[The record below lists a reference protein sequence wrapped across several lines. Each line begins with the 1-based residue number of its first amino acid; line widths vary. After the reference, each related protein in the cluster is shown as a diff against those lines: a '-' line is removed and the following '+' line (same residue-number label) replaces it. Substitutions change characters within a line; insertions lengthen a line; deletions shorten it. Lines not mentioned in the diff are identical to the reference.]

1 MKQFFCIVVALAA
14 SAALLF
20 LVSAPVNNLHSAEE
34 THGAESSSV
43 ETDSAAAHGVEPI
56 VSDAH

>member
-1 MKQFFCIVVALAA
+1 MKQFFCIVIALAA

-34 THGAESSSV
+34 THGAE
-43 ETDSAAAHGVEPI
+43 TDSAAAHSVEPI
-56 VSDAH
+56 ASDAH